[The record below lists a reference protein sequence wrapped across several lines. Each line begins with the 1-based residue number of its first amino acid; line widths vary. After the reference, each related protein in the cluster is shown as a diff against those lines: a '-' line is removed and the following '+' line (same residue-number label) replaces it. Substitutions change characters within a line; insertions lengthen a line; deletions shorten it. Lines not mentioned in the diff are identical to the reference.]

1 MGIDTS
7 NFNFQGIGTVNSVEI
22 LGCTDPTALNY
33 NPFATIDDGS
43 CDYLDPERLTYVP
56 DYNFRARLQSL
67 GYATNWYDAQGV
79 ITSGIRGE
87 YCLTSDI
94 NFRTSL
100 NVADTNNIADL
111 TGIEDFTALEILYCE
126 GQLLTRLNLSNNT
139 ALTYLE
145 CYQNQL
151 TSLIVSANVNYIDCH
166 LNQLTNLDVSANIV
180 LNSLICWSNQLT
192 SLDVSNNTALIYLDC
207 YDNQLIKLDLS
218 NNTALQ
224 TLQCYN
230 NQLTSL
236 DVSANTALTRLYC
249 FDNQLTSLDV
259 RNGNNANII
268 NFQFRAYR
276 NPDLN
281 CISVDNVAYCRA
293 NWTNIDS
300 WASFSLDCD
309 DDGPRPDDVG
319 PPFDG
324 GY

>member
-166 LNQLTNLDVSANIV
+166 LNQLTTLDVSQNTALTFLFCSYN
-180 LNSLICWSNQLT
+180 LLIK
-192 SLDVSNNTALIYLDC
+192 LDVSNNTALTYLIC
-207 YDNQLIKLDLS
+207 NNNILTNLDL
-218 NNTALQ
+218 
-224 TLQCYN
+224 
-230 NQLTSL
+230 
-236 DVSANTALTRLYC
+236 SANTALTQLECYS
-249 FDNQLTSLDV
+249 NQLISLDV
-259 RNGNNANII
+259 RNGNNTNISTT
-268 NFQFRAYR
+268 NFNTKGNY
-276 NPDLN
+276 DLN
-281 CISVDNVAYCRA
+281 CISVNDVAYCRA
-293 NWTNIDS
+293 NWTDVDS
-300 WASFSLDCD
+300 WTLFNLDCD